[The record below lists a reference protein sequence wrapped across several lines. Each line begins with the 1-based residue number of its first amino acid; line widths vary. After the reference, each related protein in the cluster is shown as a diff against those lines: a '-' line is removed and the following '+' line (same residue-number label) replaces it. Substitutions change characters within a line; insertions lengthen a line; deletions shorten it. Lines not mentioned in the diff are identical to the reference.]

1 MTMILQA
8 GVVLACLLLLVLAI
22 KVIGSIQP
30 GEHALQFL
38 LWAAVALSSVAVA
51 LLWRDMPP
59 PAAVLLL
66 VLSAILWTHR
76 ERIAY
81 AAEHG
86 VRW

>member
-8 GVVLACLLLLVLAI
+8 AVVLACLLLMVLAI
-22 KVIGSIQP
+22 EVIGSLNP
-30 GEHALQFL
+30 GENVLGFL

-76 ERIAY
+76 RRIAY

>member
-1 MTMILQA
+1 M
-8 GVVLACLLLLVLAI
+8 LAI
-22 KVIGSIQP
+22 EVIGSIRP
-30 GEHALQFL
+30 GENAMAFI
-38 LWAAVALSSVAVA
+38 LWAAVALSAVAVA

-66 VLSAILWTHR
+66 ALSAILWTHR
-76 ERIAY
+76 KRIAY